1 MIEFNFHAFVTNVL
15 DVTAELLNRISVVV
29 AAVAFQLSD
38 VVIIVGRGRVDDVL
52 KFIFISET
60 T

>member
-29 AAVAFQLSD
+29 ATVALQLSD
-38 VVIIVGRGRVDDVL
+38 VIIIVGR
-52 KFIFISET
+52 S
-60 T
+60 